1 MVTIDAAPNYL
12 LSIYLVLKEKL
23 LCTVRHLLLARHSC
37 GPAYL
42 RLPLQSQP
50 RRHLPPHSCRST
62 ATLSVT
68 TSTVATELHA
78 TPGTFSME
86 VAAPSIA
93 TALDLAPQQATPA
106 FAPSSTAPRALTA
119 LPVAAPKTHS
129 TSPSGSGAAPPPPI
143 KTPSIPAMRPP
154 IQHPTAAFI

>member
-1 MVTIDAAPNYL
+1 MLTIDAAPNYL
-12 LSIYLVLKEKL
+12 FSIYSVLKEKL
-23 LCTVRHLLLARHSC
+23 LCIVTQLLLARPYS

-42 RLPLQSQP
+42 RLPLQSQL

-62 ATLSVT
+62 ATLPVT
-68 TSTVATELHA
+68 TSTVATEPHA

-86 VAAPSIA
+86 VAAPSIS
-93 TALDLAPQQATPA
+93 TAPDLAPQQATPA

-129 TSPSGSGAAPPPPI
+129 TSPSGNGAAL
-143 KTPSIPAMRPP
+143 
-154 IQHPTAAFI
+154 